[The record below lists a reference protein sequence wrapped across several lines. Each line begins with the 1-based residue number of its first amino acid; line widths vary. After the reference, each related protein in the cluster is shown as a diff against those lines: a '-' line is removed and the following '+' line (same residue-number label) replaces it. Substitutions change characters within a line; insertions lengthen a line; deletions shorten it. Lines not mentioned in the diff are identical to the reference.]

1 MSRMRREH
9 LAPLFIAI
17 AAAFLFAG
25 SAQAQKPLD
34 LSGIWVRDD
43 GGVVKFAQ
51 DGQKIRATH
60 VELAV
65 PVRDVFGFRPGDD
78 HMVGVLQG
86 RTLRGKMYVHL
97 PVQWKSRCPEQ
108 WARLADIELT
118 VSEDGNTIEGRWEWH
133 QVTDKDCS
141 IIRKEWQ
148 PRRYA
153 RSQPTVTAGLGHLSV
168 LMRGPQLTTLRL
180 ALILD
185 ASGSMWAKVGARTRI
200 DIAKEVMAQV
210 VEKLPDDAEVAL
222 RVYGHRIGPGKPGAC
237 EDSELVSPFAKID
250 KRRLLERIRAIRALG
265 TTPIAYSLRQV
276 AKDFRGV
283 PGEKMVL
290 LVTDG
295 KEECGGSPSAA
306 VSELLAQ
313 GVNARVNIVG
323 FALADEA
330 TKWEVQRVAELSGG
344 RFFDAT
350 DAKALRGA
358 IEQALA
364 VPYDVLDAAGTKLVG
379 AGRVGQGAISLPEG
393 TYTVTVHA
401 AGTPLTIQNVTV
413 APNKSTT
420 VELERQ
426 GQGIDARILGP

>member
-1 MSRMRREH
+1 MRRER
-9 LAPLFIAI
+9 LALLSIAI

-25 SAQAQKPLD
+25 SAQAQKPMD
-34 LSGIWVRDD
+34 LSGLWVRDD
-43 GGVVKFAQ
+43 GGVVRFSQDAQ
-51 DGQKIRATH
+51 KVRAVH

-65 PVRDVFGFRPGDD
+65 PIRDVFGFRPGDD
-78 HMVGVLQG
+78 HMAGILEG

-97 PVQWKSRCPEQ
+97 PVERKSRCPEQ
-108 WARLADIELT
+108 WARLTDIELT

-133 QVTDKDCS
+133 QVRDKDCS
-141 IIRKEWQ
+141 ITRREWQ

-153 RSQPTVTAGLGHLSV
+153 RLQSTPTAGPGHLSV
-168 LMRGPQLTTLRL
+168 VARGSHLMPLRL

-200 DIAKEVMAQV
+200 DIAKGVMAQV

-237 EDSELVSPFAKID
+237 EDSELVFPFAKID
-250 KRRLLERIRAIRALG
+250 KRRLLERIRLIRALG

-276 AKDFRGV
+276 AKDFDGA
-283 PGEKMVL
+283 PGEKMVV

-295 KEECGGSPSAA
+295 KEECGGNPSAA

-344 RFFDAT
+344 RFFDAA
-350 DAKALRGA
+350 DATGLRGA

-364 VPYDVLDAAGTKLVG
+364 APYDVLDSAGSKVVG
-379 AGRVGQGAISLPEG
+379 AGRVGQGTIQLPEG
-393 TYTVTVHA
+393 TYTVVVHV
-401 AGTPLTIQNVTV
+401 AGSPLTIQSVTL

-426 GQGIDARILGP
+426 GQQVSTRVLGP

>member
-34 LSGIWVRDD
+34 LSGLWVRDD

-97 PVQWKSRCPEQ
+97 PVGWKARCPEQ

-237 EDSELVSPFAKID
+237 EDSELVLPFAKID

-295 KEECGGSPSAA
+295 KEECGGSPSQ
-306 VSELLAQ
+306 EAQ
-313 GVNARVNIVG
+313 HHY
-323 FALADEA
+323 
-330 TKWEVQRVAELSGG
+330 WVQWSKDG
-344 RFFDAT
+344 RWID
-350 DAKALRGA
+350 
-358 IEQALA
+358 
-364 VPYDVLDAAGTKLVG
+364 LDP
-379 AGRVGQGAISLPEG
+379 SFP
-393 TYTVTVHA
+393 
-401 AGTPLTIQNVTV
+401 
-413 APNKSTT
+413 
-420 VELERQ
+420 
-426 GQGIDARILGP
+426 DARPGQAYAKPDAILPTLPVSLAHQVRVRIIVEEYTGSTASTR

>member
-1 MSRMRREH
+1 MRREH
-9 LAPLFIAI
+9 LARLFIAL

-25 SAQAQKPLD
+25 SAQAQKPLS
-34 LSGIWVRDD
+34 LSGLWVRDD
-43 GGVVKFAQ
+43 GGVVRFSQDAQ
-51 DGQKIRATH
+51 KVRAVH

-65 PVRDVFGFRPGDD
+65 PIRDVFGFRPGDD
-78 HMVGVLQG
+78 HMAGVLDG

-97 PVQWKSRCPEQ
+97 PVEWKPRCPEQ

-118 VSEDGNTIEGRWEWH
+118 VSADGNAIEGRWKWH
-133 QVTDKDCS
+133 QVSDKDCS
-141 IIRKEWQ
+141 ITRREWQ

-153 RSQPTVTAGLGHLSV
+153 RLQATPSAGPGHLSV
-168 LMRGPQLTTLRL
+168 VARGSQLTALRL
-180 ALILD
+180 ELILD

-200 DIAKEVMAQV
+200 DIAKEVMVQV
-210 VEKLPDDAEVAL
+210 IQNLPDDAEVAL
-222 RVYGHRIGPGKPGAC
+222 RVYGHRIGPGKAGAC
-237 EDSELVSPFAKID
+237 EDSELLFPFAKID

-276 AKDFRGV
+276 AKDFGGA
-283 PGEKMVL
+283 PGEKMVV

-306 VSELLAQ
+306 VSGLLAQ
-313 GVNARVNIVG
+313 GLNVRVNIVG

-364 VPYDVLDAAGTKLVG
+364 VPYDVLDAQGTRVVG
-379 AGRVGQGAISLPEG
+379 SGRVGQGAIQLPEG
-393 TYTVTVHA
+393 TYTLAVQLP
-401 AGTPLTIQNVTV
+401 GSPLSIQNV
-413 APNKSTT
+413 PISQNKSTT
-420 VELERQ
+420 VELDKQ
-426 GQGIDARILGP
+426 GQEIRSRVLGP